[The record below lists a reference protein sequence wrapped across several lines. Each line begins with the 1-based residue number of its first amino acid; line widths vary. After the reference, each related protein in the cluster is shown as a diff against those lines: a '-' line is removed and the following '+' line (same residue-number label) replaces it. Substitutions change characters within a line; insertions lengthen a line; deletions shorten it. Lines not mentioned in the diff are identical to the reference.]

1 MATRKVY
8 LTVESGGYITNGKGE
23 WVDFYVT
30 SGGEAFGAYEP
41 YAIEIDFSG
50 VTSWHSGNVTH
61 DWKIEIS
68 SDGEYGELG
77 DNYTTIGTFSK
88 IMNRSNANFDLDYTL
103 LTSTAISNLKSN
115 GITNIGIFQ
124 DNEKRRIEGYS
135 YASAVATIYY
145 NEPSY
150 DWNYGPSNVQ
160 VSQNNDGTFNASW
173 DAASW
178 QGPGSIWYY
187 MTSSVATGVSWIW
200 NGGTTTAN
208 NVSIPA
214 YDSQI
219 TITITA
225 EEQDSWSG
233 RQTSTTYT
241 FKAPTLS
248 APSISL
254 SATTGQSVTITRG
267 DSTVN
272 KGSATSITYDLYRG
286 SSKVGTFSG
295 KTYSINQSTLESWK
309 QTTITFKVKATASGV
324 KPVVN
329 NKSTLTAESST
340 ITFTFEPYKTILYY
354 TGNGSINGYE
364 ECIVYYY
371 TGNPNEGNNGWV
383 ECEPYIYTGE
393 SNATIN
399 GWQLCSYI

>member
-1 MATRKVY
+1 MAYRTVY
-8 LTVESGGYITNGKGE
+8 LTVESGGFTTNGDGE

-61 DWKIEIS
+61 DWKIKIS

-88 IMNRSNANFDLDYTL
+88 VMNQSTANFDLDYTSL
-103 LTSTAISNLKSN
+103 NSTAISNLKSK

-124 DNEKRRIEGYS
+124 DNDNRRIVGYS

-150 DWNYGPSNVQ
+150 EWNYGPSNIS
-160 VSQNNDGTFNASW
+160 VSQNNDGTFNISW

-178 QGPGSIWYY
+178 QGPGDVYY
-187 MTSSVATGVSWIW
+187 YVYSNPADEREWLVSTTETSAKDILIPTYGSVTIYVYGYQYDTYTSSS
-200 NGGTTTAN
+200 TASKQ
-208 NVSIPA
+208 V
-214 YDSQI
+214 
-219 TITITA
+219 
-225 EEQDSWSG
+225 
-233 RQTSTTYT
+233 T
-241 FKAPTLS
+241 FS
-248 APSISL
+248 APSLNAPTISL
-254 SATTGQSVTITRG
+254 STTKGQSVTITRG

-295 KTYSINQSTLESWK
+295 KTYTVNQSTLESWN
-309 QTTITFKVKATASGV
+309 QISITFKIKATASGV

-329 NKSTLTAESST
+329 NNSTLTAEST
-340 ITFTFEPYKTILYY
+340 TATFTFEPYKTICYY
-354 TGNGSINGYE
+354 DGSNQV

-371 TGNPNEGNNGWV
+371 DGSNWQ
-383 ECEPYIYTGE
+383 ECEPYYYDG
-393 SNATIN
+393 SN
-399 GWQLCSYI
+399 WQLCSYT

>member
-1 MATRKVY
+1 MAYRTVY
-8 LTVESGGYITNGKGE
+8 LTVESGGFTTNGDGE

-61 DWKIEIS
+61 DWKIKIS

-88 IMNRSNANFDLDYTL
+88 IMNESNANFDLGYTS
-103 LTSTAISNLKSN
+103 LTSTAISNLKSK

-124 DNEKRRIEGYS
+124 DNDNRRIVGHS

-150 DWNYGPSNVQ
+150 DWNYGPTITSIKNNNNGEYTIEWSAANWQGENTYVRYDVFIYQ
-160 VSQNNDGTFNASW
+160 GDTYVSESDYITSLSHTASIPKYDTELTFYVRASLSSGSSRTINSTTVKKTFNS
-173 DAASW
+173 
-178 QGPGSIWYY
+178 
-187 MTSSVATGVSWIW
+187 
-200 NGGTTTAN
+200 
-208 NVSIPA
+208 
-214 YDSQI
+214 
-219 TITITA
+219 
-225 EEQDSWSG
+225 
-233 RQTSTTYT
+233 
-241 FKAPTLS
+241 PTLS
-248 APSISL
+248 KPTISL
-254 SATTGQSVTITRG
+254 SNNKGQSVIITRD
-267 DSTVN
+267 DSQVN
-272 KGSATSITYDLYRG
+272 DGSATSITYDLYQG

-340 ITFTFEPYKTILYY
+340 ITFTFEPYNTICYY
-354 TGNGSINGYE
+354 DGSNQV

-371 TGNPNEGNNGWV
+371 DGSSWQ
-383 ECEPYIYTGE
+383 ECEPYYYDG
-393 SNATIN
+393 SN
-399 GWQLCSYI
+399 WQLCSYT